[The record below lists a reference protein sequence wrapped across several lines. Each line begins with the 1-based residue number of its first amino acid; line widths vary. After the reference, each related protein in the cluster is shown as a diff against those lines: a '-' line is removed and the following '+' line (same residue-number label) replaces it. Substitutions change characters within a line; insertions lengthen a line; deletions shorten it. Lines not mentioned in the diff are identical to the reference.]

1 MDCLE
6 KRYSNAVALVER
18 DGQLIPYTSGIQAR
32 EDVKSMGG
40 RILSDS
46 ETPGLAANHYIIE
59 PGDKVLIAQY
69 GPRGSRFWIRAI
81 AKKVNKTSAK
91 VEMKFYGQKTG
102 DVRTEKK
109 TINLKYIFRADW
121 EERAN

>member
-40 RILSDS
+40 RILPDR

-59 PGDKVLIAQY
+59 PGDKVLIAQH
-69 GPRGSRFWIRAI
+69 GPRGSRFWIRAV

-102 DVRTEKK
+102 EVHTEDK
-109 TINLKYIFRADW
+109 TVTLKYIFRADW
-121 EERAN
+121 QERDN

>member
-6 KRYSNAVALVER
+6 KRYDNAVALVER
-18 DGQLIPYTSGIQAR
+18 DGQLIKYKSGTQAR
-32 EDVKSMGG
+32 EDVKLLGG
-40 RILSDS
+40 RILPDRD
-46 ETPGLAANHYIIE
+46 TPGLAANHYIIE

-81 AKKVNKTSAK
+81 AKKVNKTSVK

-102 DVRTEKK
+102 EVRTENK
-109 TINLKYIFRADW
+109 TITLKYIFRADW
-121 EERAN
+121 EERTN

>member
-18 DGQLIPYTSGIQAR
+18 DGQLIKYTSGTQAR

-69 GPRGSRFWIRAI
+69 GPRGSRFWIRA
-81 AKKVNKTSAK
+81 VLGVGN
-91 VEMKFYGQKTG
+91 
-102 DVRTEKK
+102 
-109 TINLKYIFRADW
+109 ADW
-121 EERAN
+121 SSKSR

>member
-32 EDVKSMGG
+32 EDVKELGG
-40 RILSDS
+40 RILTDR
-46 ETPGLAANHYIIE
+46 ETPGKAANHYIIE
-59 PGDKVLIAQY
+59 PGDKVLVCQY
-69 GPRGSRFWIRAI
+69 GPRGSRFWIRAV
-81 AKKVNKTSAK
+81 AKKINKSSAK
-91 VEMKFYGQKTG
+91 VEMKFFGQKTG
-102 DVRTEKK
+102 EVRTEEK
-109 TINLKYIFRADW
+109 TVSLKYIFRADW